1 MRWPMSCPYD
11 LFMTTNPNTQFAI
24 KAAWTTLANFML
36 VVFGALVVPSTV
48 LFVAWAVSVLVFHSV
63 FLVWVAVNDL
73 HREFGGAR

>member
-1 MRWPMSCPYD
+1 MTRPYD

-63 FLVWVAVNDL
+63 FLVWVAVNEL